1 MALQYIA
8 SFNEKGTTIVV
19 RTLLDDRVEHA
30 LKELCL
36 RHNGTS
42 AGTNIPVAATCL
54 DGLLTA
60 MERVGDGA
68 LMLYRLGMRAFFA
81 NGLGCCKR
89 WTEEIAPFRL
99 GSKIKPQNTSKGQR
113 NLRRYF
119 ELSMSGMRHG
129 EQNQHGE
136 REKERQ
142 GSSSSYQKNKL
153 EKKMNS
159 ARI

>member
-19 RTLLDDRVEHA
+19 RTLLDDRVEQA

-42 AGTNIPVAATCL
+42 AGTNLPVAATCL

-68 LMLYRLGMRAFFA
+68 LMLMVICRNAWVMFRAWQ
-81 NGLGCCKR
+81 GV
-89 WTEEIAPFRL
+89 
-99 GSKIKPQNTSKGQR
+99 
-113 NLRRYF
+113 LRQK
-119 ELSMSGMRHG
+119 
-129 EQNQHGE
+129 EQNG
-136 REKERQ
+136 
-142 GSSSSYQKNKL
+142 
-153 EKKMNS
+153 
-159 ARI
+159 RIKA